1 MGPRTSTAAVPTA
14 PGRGGRQ
21 PDALGPPEVLGVP
34 LLPPSIATR
43 SAARVRAGLAR
54 LYHATAPPPARVL
67 EAALGG
73 LDPAALAALCI
84 LDIPDR
90 LHGPTTVVQLAH
102 DLDADPARLD
112 RLLRYAT
119 TRGWVGLDRRGRIRA
134 TRVTAFLRRDHPGG
148 WRAWVEFVAG
158 AEVTAAL
165 AALDAGLQ
173 ADGDAFAAANGAAFF
188 AWMQAT
194 PGRHVVFDAAMA
206 AGGRMHGLLLARTL
220 DWSDRRRV
228 CDVGGGNGAALAVLL
243 AHQPHL
249 EGVLLDLPEVVAR
262 APSRRGLT
270 PVPGDAFVS
279 VPHGCDTYL
288 LVNVLHDW
296 GDEDALVLLRRTAEA
311 AAAAPPDA
319 VEPRIVVI
327 ESETH
332 PRPRDGLATRADLL
346 MLALTPGGRERTTV
360 QLAALAKHAGLVLR
374 RTYRLASGDV
384 AHVFQA
390 GAPSPGA

>member
-1 MGPRTSTAAVPTA
+1 MGPRTSTPAVGTA

-21 PDALGPPEVLGVP
+21 PRALGPPEVLGVP
-34 LLPPSIATR
+34 LLPPSDATR

-165 AALDAGLQ
+165 AALDAGVQ

-188 AWMQAT
+188 AGSWSWRARRIRVHAT
-194 PGRHVVFDAAMA
+194 TSRPAPTCSCSRSPWR
-206 AGGRMHGLLLARTL
+206 AGTDHR
-220 DWSDRRRV
+220 
-228 CDVGGGNGAALAVLL
+228 
-243 AHQPHL
+243 
-249 EGVLLDLPEVVAR
+249 
-262 APSRRGLT
+262 
-270 PVPGDAFVS
+270 
-279 VPHGCDTYL
+279 
-288 LVNVLHDW
+288 
-296 GDEDALVLLRRTAEA
+296 
-311 AAAAPPDA
+311 
-319 VEPRIVVI
+319 
-327 ESETH
+327 
-332 PRPRDGLATRADLL
+332 
-346 MLALTPGGRERTTV
+346 

-374 RTYRLASGDV
+374 RTHRLASGDV

-390 GAPSPGA
+390 GAPSSGE